1 MNFKQLQRRVERG
14 ETLVEGRLQQT
25 RECQGRMTREWR
37 EAWTP
42 LRIVVA
48 GLASGLIMGRAEPE
62 KALKQLGKLG
72 SPRTLQLVS
81 SMAGR
86 VGAVQAA
93 IAAMT
98 AQSAAETADE
108 AAGTAAEASA
118 ETSADTAT
126 ATPAQQAPVG
136 NTAAGDA
143 PPGAAEAAPRPDRRQ
158 PEPHWDSQP
167 SPAEAAPELSER

>member
-81 SMAGR
+81 SMAGL
-86 VGAVQAA
+86 VGSVQAA

-108 AAGTAAEASA
+108 AAGTTAEASA
-118 ETSADTAT
+118 EANADAAT
-126 ATPAQQAPVG
+126 ATTAQQAPAG
-136 NTAAGDA
+136 NTAAGAA
-143 PPGAAEAAPRPDRRQ
+143 PASAAEAAPRPDRRQ

-167 SPAEAAPELSER
+167 SPAEAATELSER